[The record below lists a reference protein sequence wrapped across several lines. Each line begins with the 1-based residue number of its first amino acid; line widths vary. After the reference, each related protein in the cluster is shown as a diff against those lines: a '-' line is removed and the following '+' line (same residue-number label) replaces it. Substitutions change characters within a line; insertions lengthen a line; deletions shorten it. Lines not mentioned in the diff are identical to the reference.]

1 VCRDADE
8 NGHYQFAI
16 GENLAPRFKI
26 MRKFGEGTFGQV
38 LECWDRKRKD
48 YVAVK
53 IIRNIE
59 VGSCCMLVSRE
70 GHAARYVGC
79 SKLLL
84 GTGAVDLALP
94 ACLCVML
101 LHVSCD

>member
-1 VCRDADE
+1 MAHTWHGTRLPPVYRDDDE
-8 NGHYQFAI
+8 NGHYQFEL

-53 IIRNIE
+53 IIRNIQ
-59 VGSCCMLVSRE
+59 VGE
-70 GHAARYVGC
+70 WAGVGPH
-79 SKLLL
+79 
-84 GTGAVDLALP
+84 GAP
-94 ACLCVML
+94 CV
-101 LHVSCD
+101 